1 MKENQKKA
9 LNIGARYVIGLVF
22 LFSSF
27 VKGVDPLGTTYKIE
41 DYLNVWSIWGIGFA
55 WAVPLAQ
62 YMAMALI
69 VLEFVVGVMLVFNGF
84 KKLTPWVVALMMTF
98 FTITT
103 FIDARTNLV
112 DDCGCFGDA
121 VKLTNWQTFWKNVV
135 LDVFVVLLFVSR
147 SKTSKF
153 RTERDVMI
161 ALFAI
166 VIMVIFGVYNIK
178 NEPCLDFRPWK
189 IGNQMIPGLESEEE
203 LEVKSY
209 LIYKNKVTGEMK
221 QFESKDFMKF
231 VADNPNY
238 QEEWDFVDSRVENPY
253 EIAADGFAM
262 LDTENE
268 DYATDLIGADDYLLI
283 MTVHHI
289 DEVDEDGVKAMKYM
303 KRFASENNMQLVIL
317 SSAFPEQMQAFQYEN
332 ALSDVDFYFADETA
346 IKTMLRSNPGFILIR
361 HGVVL
366 GKWHYRN
373 YLDINEL
380 ELD

>member
-84 KKLTPWVVALMMTF
+84 KMLTPWVVALMMTF

-268 DYATDLIGADDYLLI
+268 DYATDLIGSDDYLLI